1 MDIKT
6 SNKLYELRKAKGYSQ
21 DELADLL
28 NVSRQAV
35 SKWERAESSPDTD
48 NLIALAKLYDIS
60 IDDLLDYKP
69 SNKPNFSTE
78 QSISNG
84 GGNFAN
90 QSEDDEASFDNK
102 ADDATDGESQFHRE
116 FNTSCNNK
124 DNSTNADDFD
134 CTFDNPSNDDDAHDF
149 DDVLDGAFDDDDDGD
164 CHIRINQSG
173 IHMRMRN
180 KDDDKEKDC
189 DIHIDENGLHVHK
202 RETDDKQTEYTE
214 KHIFKPFD
222 DDESPKPL
230 IPHVA
235 SVAIN
240 SSIIIL
246 SVIAYLLLG
255 ILGGWWH
262 PAWIVFLAIPIFGG
276 MLDAISKRNPDKFP
290 FAVLVTALYL
300 LLGFLGGWWHPAWI
314 VFLFIPIYHILAEA
328 LYKAHKKKADDC
340 QNKSI

>member
-69 SNKPNFSTE
+69 
-78 QSISNG
+78 
-84 GGNFAN
+84 
-90 QSEDDEASFDNK
+90 
-102 ADDATDGESQFHRE
+102 
-116 FNTSCNNK
+116 NNK
-124 DNSTNADDFD
+124 FNADEENRTKNNDGNSEENAESDFHCKFDNSTDQKAENDDNSNEYHCDFD
-134 CTFDNPSNDDDAHDF
+134 ADNTCDP
-149 DDVLDGAFDDDDDGD
+149 DDVLDNDFPDDDENKNRY
-164 CHIRINQSG
+164 IRIDSNGVFVRVRESDKDDYDEYKVKFDENG
-173 IHMRMRN
+173 CHVHVRES
-180 KDDDKEKDC
+180 DDDKK
-189 DIHIDENGLHVHK
+189 G
-202 RETDDKQTEYTE
+202 YTE
-214 KHIFKPFD
+214 KHIFKSFD
-222 DDESPKPL
+222 DDKSPKPL

-262 PAWIVFLAIPIFGG
+262 PAWIVFLAIPIFSG
-276 MLDAISKRNPDKFP
+276 MLDAISKRNPNNFP

-314 VFLFIPIYHILAEA
+314 AFLFIPVYHILAEA

-340 QNKSI
+340 QNKDKSI